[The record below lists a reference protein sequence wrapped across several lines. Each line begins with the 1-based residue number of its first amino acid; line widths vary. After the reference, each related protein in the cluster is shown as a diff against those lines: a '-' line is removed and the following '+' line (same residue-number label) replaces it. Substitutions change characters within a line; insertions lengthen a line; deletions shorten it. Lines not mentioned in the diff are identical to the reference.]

1 MSKYSGM
8 NKAQI
13 EYEMDRLREQQA
25 NNAFTIE
32 DHELAG
38 FGMGGTRLPDG
49 KIQISG
55 SGKLIPDWPSEV
67 TLLGDTFTLE
77 TVQKGSNGWENA
89 EYV

>member
-1 MSKYSGM
+1 MSNYTNMSNEQVDQIM
-8 NKAQI
+8 ND
-13 EYEMDRLREQQA
+13 MLEQRA
-25 NNAFTIE
+25 NNAFTLE

-38 FGMGGTRLPDG
+38 IGMGGTRLPDG

-77 TVQKGSNGWENA
+77 SVQKGSNGWENA